1 MNDPSGV
8 HLEPAIPII
17 RIFDVDKAMA
27 FYIGRLGF
35 TLDWEHRF
43 AEGFPLYAQIS
54 RSGLVLHLSEHSGD
68 ATPGATV
75 YVRVRGLDDLH
86 RELAAK
92 GSKPGIEPG
101 PANTRVLQLWD
112 PFSNRLRFAER
123 AQDETSLQA

>member
-1 MNDPSGV
+1 MPHPTDP

-27 FYIGRLGF
+27 FYVGQLGF

-43 AEGFPLYAQIS
+43 GPDFPLYAQVS
-54 RSGLVLHLSEHSGD
+54 RSRLVLHLSEHSGD

-75 YVRVRGLDDLH
+75 HVRVQGLDDLY
-86 RELAAK
+86 REFAGRGCKAT
-92 GSKPGIEPG
+92 IEPG
-101 PANTRVLQLWD
+101 PSNHRLLQVWD

-123 AQDETSLQA
+123 NDVEP